1 MINRLFVGGSL
12 HGTRRFVDCDRMSF
26 LGEDDDE
33 PDEVYVTSKIMT
45 VTDRFADDGKTV
57 IKRTVL
63 YFKVM
68 TDPIWTKRLWDHD
81 TRAQAEREIASM
93 LCVDAYRADIFEGD
107 SLKMLLADLRSDGKE
122 SSDDR

>member
-1 MINRLFVGGSL
+1 MIDRLFVGGSL

-26 LGEDDDE
+26 FGEDDDQ
-33 PDEVYVTSKIMT
+33 PDEVYVTSKIVT

-68 TDPIWTKRLWDHD
+68 TDQVWTDRLMNHE
-81 TRAQAEREIASM
+81 TRAQAEREIIAM
-93 LCVDAYRADIFEGD
+93 LCVDAYRADVFEGD

-122 SSDDR
+122 ATNDH